1 MKAAGFAARLG
12 GLRLVGALAL
22 LGLGLGL
29 GLAFGL
35 GSSDPYLVRAIFDDA
50 SNLVVGE
57 QVEVAGVPVG
67 SVQAVEPTPEAKAA
81 VVLNITKPGFQDFR
95 VDARCTI
102 RPQSLLGE
110 NYVDCEPTEPRPAGA
125 PLPPPLPVIPP
136 GREGA
141 GQRLLPVQNTSSPV
155 GQDLINDINHL
166 PERERLRIIINELG
180 AGLEGNGQALHE
192 VIERANPAL
201 RETNRV
207 LQILAEENRVLS
219 KLAVDSDRA
228 LKPLAEV
235 RAKVADYLA
244 RSNEVAEAS
253 ARHAAELAANF
264 KDFPPFLEELGPA
277 MERIAHFGE
286 ETTPVMQ
293 ALSKAAPGLN
303 RLFALLPEFSQQGT
317 SYFTSLGA
325 FAKTAGPAF
334 AASERLLDR
343 LLTLGAQAKPLA
355 ENLSELLGSFR
366 ETGGIE
372 RLMDFIYRTA
382 EATNGFNALGHFL
395 RIDALSSAECPIYT
409 ARPEGGCAARFFEEG
424 GSAASVAKLTETAA
438 LLNGGEPHAVGSSS
452 RQALHYLMGEEG

>member
-1 MKAAGFAARLG
+1 MNKRFGVKLGRHGVAVSAVAAA
-12 GLRLVGALAL
+12 V
-22 LGLGLGL
+22 GLGLGL
-29 GLAFGL
+29 SFGL

-95 VDARCTI
+95 TDAHCTI
-102 RPQSLLGE
+102 RPESLLGE

-125 PLPPPLPVIPP
+125 PLPPPLPAIPA
-136 GREGA
+136 GHEGA
-141 GQRLLPVQNTSSPV
+141 GQHLLPVQNTSSPV

-180 AGLEGNGQALHE
+180 AGLEGNGAALHE
-192 VIERANPAL
+192 VIERADPAL

-207 LQILAEENRVLS
+207 LHILAEENRVLS

-235 RAKVADYLA
+235 RAKVADYLV

-253 ARHAAELAANF
+253 ARHASELAANF
-264 KDFPPFLEELGPA
+264 RDFPPFLEELGPA
-277 MERIAHFGE
+277 SERLAHFGE
-286 ETTPVMQ
+286 ETIPVMQ
-293 ALSKAAPGLN
+293 DLSRAAPGLN
-303 RLFALLPEFSQQGT
+303 KLFALIPEFSEQGT
-317 SYFTSLGA
+317 SYFTSLGN
-325 FAKTAGPAF
+325 FAKTAGPDF
-334 AASERLLDR
+334 VASERLLNQ
-343 LLTLGAQAKPLA
+343 LLALGAQAKPLA
-355 ENLSELLGSFR
+355 ENLSGLLSSFR

-382 EATNGFNALGHFL
+382 EATNGYNALGHFL
-395 RIDALSSAECPIYT
+395 RVDFLSSAECPIYT
-409 ARPEGGCAARFFEEG
+409 ARPEGGCSARFPELEG
-424 GSAASVAKLTETAA
+424 SEGATTSQLKSTRS
-438 LLNGGEPHAVGSSS
+438 LLEGAQPHAVATSS
-452 RQALHYLMGEEG
+452 RRALRYLMGEEG